1 MFVQKNSPSDAH
13 PFRESYSW
21 MTEKMSRGDQTSCN
35 CNYCSHF
42 AMDRRSRLPSL
53 NQIFLYRLKDSSKS
67 MAAFVSQPVS
77 LRPLHVMKHFFCCFL
92 QRFDKKGSLFVS
104 SSVNI
109 PYVQSC
115 LVVELLIFSTGTP
128 NAHPLLSGIPSIMS
142 PFSVLGMNLIK
153 QFYNFGQTAD

>member
-77 LRPLHVMKHFFCCFL
+77 LRPLHVMKHFFVVFCRDLTKKAVSLFPLQLISLMSRVALWSSCWYSPPARQMLTLYFQEFL
-92 QRFDKKGSLFVS
+92 Q
-104 SSVNI
+104 
-109 PYVQSC
+109 
-115 LVVELLIFSTGTP
+115 
-128 NAHPLLSGIPSIMS
+128 
-142 PFSVLGMNLIK
+142 
-153 QFYNFGQTAD
+153 